1 MAKIQNDRNRALSLI
16 VVVLRIMK
24 GRHQHFENLFGD
36 SRRLFRV
43 LLSIAVVLRKEDAKV
58 WRFRRFVRRF
68 VFYFI
73 NQPAKISWLMYEVK
87 NFYLTF
93 FRLQY

>member
-1 MAKIQNDRNRALSLI
+1 MAKIQNDRNRALALI

-58 WRFRRFVRRF
+58 WRS
-68 VFYFI
+68 
-73 NQPAKISWLMYEVK
+73 PALCSMLCFLLHKSASKDFLADV
-87 NFYLTF
+87 
-93 FRLQY
+93 

>member
-58 WRFRRFVRRF
+58 WRS
-68 VFYFI
+68 
-73 NQPAKISWLMYEVK
+73 PALCSTLCFLLHKSANKDFLADV
-87 NFYLTF
+87 
-93 FRLQY
+93 